1 MRKLISL
8 ALFAALLS
16 CLFGCATEDPTL
28 IYMADGTVFHED
40 VLDTE
45 DEIFDRI
52 GKEPTKEGFFFG
64 GWYFDEGTW
73 EKPLKYTELNNQ
85 SPTGKT
91 YVYAKWEHVALR
103 YEEDTRTYTVI
114 GVLAGATENVVIP
127 PKCGDLPVTA
137 IAAEA
142 FRNHKTLK
150 SIVIPDTVTA
160 IGEYAF
166 AGCGA
171 LESITLPHSVVT
183 VERGAFSGCSA
194 LTAVTLSVKMTEI
207 PAELFSGCTRLE
219 SVAIPKAVK
228 RVGHRAFSGCAAL
241 TEMTLPVALRSMGS
255 EVFRNT
261 SFSLLK
267 FEGTKDSWAKID
279 KTDFAADSAI
289 TAVQCLDGETMP

>member
-1 MRKLISL
+1 MRKLILCAL
-8 ALFAALLS
+8 AAALLLCLVS
-16 CLFGCATEDPTL
+16 CGEHPSL
-28 IYMADGTVFHED
+28 IYMTDGVVFHED

-45 DEIFDRI
+45 DEIFERI

-64 GWYFDEGTW
+64 GWYYDEGEW

-127 PKCGDLPVTA
+127 EKCGDLPVTA

-150 SIVIPDTVTA
+150 SIVMPDTVTA

-171 LESITLPHSVVT
+171 LESITLPHSVET

-194 LTAVTLSVKMTEI
+194 LTAATLSVKMTEI
-207 PAELFSGCTRLE
+207 PAELFSGCARLE

-255 EVFRNT
+255 EVFRGT
-261 SFSLLK
+261 GFTQLT
-267 FEGTKDSWAKID
+267 FEGTMESWARLE
-279 KTDFAADSAI
+279 KTDFAAYSAI
-289 TAVQCLDGETMP
+289 TAVRCLDGEVTP